1 MIKNYIWDF
10 DGTLYDSY
18 PVITKTA
25 IEAFAHFGHPI
36 SSEQAFYEE
45 IKKESLGRLIKETGI
60 EKAAFDDFFV
70 PKEAS
75 RLAEIIPFSETKQVI
90 EGLLEKG
97 AQHFVLTH
105 RKVASTKELLQR
117 DGLLDDFVGIL
128 GEDSGFPRK
137 PAPDAI
143 LHFVHQFELLPEETL
158 MIGDRRLDVEAGRNA
173 GVKTCL
179 FDPDGFLGQIPA
191 DFHISSLEELL
202 HL

>member
-1 MIKNYIWDF
+1 MLKNYIWDF

-25 IEAFAHFGHPI
+25 IETFAHFGQLIP
-36 SSEQAFYEE
+36 SRQAFYEE
-45 IKKESLGRLIKETGI
+45 IKKESLGRVIKEMGI
-60 EKAAFDDFFV
+60 EKPNYDAVFV
-70 PKEAS
+70 PKEIE
-75 RLAEIIPFSETKQVI
+75 RLSEIIPFAETKPVI
-90 EGLLEKG
+90 EGLLNKG
-97 AQHFVLTH
+97 ARHFILTH

-117 DGLLDDFVGIL
+117 DGLLDDFEAIL

-158 MIGDRRLDVEAGRNA
+158 MIGDRRLDIEAGSNA

-179 FDPDGFLGQIPA
+179 FDLDGFLGQIPA
-191 DFHISSLEELL
+191 DFHVSSLLEILDL
-202 HL
+202 